1 MLREKRVLLIDDE
14 PAVRRNLTMS
24 LMQEDYEI
32 EPCENGVKGLNKLE
46 MYKKLGLPI
55 DCVITDLRLPDIDGV
70 KILKTVKNKYP
81 KTPVV
86 VITGYG
92 DDNVIKEIEMEEC
105 DGYLDKPFNPEE
117 LISLLAKIRDGKE
130 EVKKEEKPVAKTV
143 SSYVMMK
150 FSDSDD
156 LVPAYRD
163 LYFMDN
169 VLYCDATRGEYDIV
183 LLVQA
188 SDSKEMELVMEKVKK
203 IEGIDEMFSMAV
215 KPLALEES
223 LSNIISTVDKA
234 LGKDKFNEDIE
245 SRNPRSLSSYV
256 FLEIEKEKFEGIFP
270 TLHFTDNVVYCDI
283 TKGKYDIV
291 MLIQGQSFEEI
302 DRVIDERIRSL
313 DGVVRIKECPI
324 IKMFEM

>member
-1 MLREKRVLLIDDE
+1 MLKEKRVLLIDDE

-46 MYKKLGLPI
+46 MYKKLGLPL
-55 DCVITDLRLPDIDGV
+55 DCVITDLRLPDIDGL

-81 KTPVV
+81 DTPVI

-92 DDNVIKEIEMEEC
+92 DDNVVKAIEMEDC

-117 LISLLAKIRDGKE
+117 LIQMLKNIREKKE
-130 EVKKEEKPVAKTV
+130 IKEEKPVARTI
-143 SSYVMMK
+143 STYVMLK
-150 FSDSDD
+150 FADSDD
-156 LVPAYRD
+156 FVPAYRD

-183 LLVQA
+183 LLLQA
-188 SDSKEMELVMEKVKK
+188 SGNEEMDKAIEKIKK
-203 IEGIDEMFSMAV
+203 IQGIEEIFTMSV

-223 LSNIISTVDKA
+223 LSKIISTVDEA
-234 LGKDKFNEDIE
+234 LGKDKFNEDVDR
-245 SRNPRSLSSYV
+245 RNPGNLSSYV

-283 TKGKYDIV
+283 TKGRYDIV

-302 DRVIDERIRSL
+302 DRVIAKRIKTL